1 MILLPDTLLSKMSI
15 DAEMVRR
22 MHEDDPFFR
31 ARAFRYEQLEQAIH
45 EAEAQADAKTTA
57 KKYLIMLKK
66 RREDVL
72 IELIDLV
79 VKNTAVT
86 QKPLWKVPPA
96 SHGMLS
102 APMAANRSWRWP

>member
-1 MILLPDTLLSKMSI
+1 MVPLPDTLLAKMSI

-22 MHEDDPFFR
+22 LYEDDPFFR
-31 ARAFRYEQLEQAIH
+31 ARAFRYAQLEQAIQEG
-45 EAEAQADAKTTA
+45 EARSDAETIA
-57 KKYLIMLKK
+57 RKYLSMLRK

-79 VKNTAVT
+79 VKSTAVT

-96 SHGMLS
+96 QRSCLA
-102 APMAANRSWRWP
+102 APASANRSWRWP